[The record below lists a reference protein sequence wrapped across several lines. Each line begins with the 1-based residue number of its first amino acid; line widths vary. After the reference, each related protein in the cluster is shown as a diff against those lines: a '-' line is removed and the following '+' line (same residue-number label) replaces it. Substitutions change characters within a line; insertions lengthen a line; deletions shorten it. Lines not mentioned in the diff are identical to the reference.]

1 MVLTFAFYTLVLY
14 CFVVEL
20 TSVFKPGKAFQ
31 DAQTINE
38 HLKADDRL
46 GKLSKGLQAHY
57 WNQILYW
64 AVCLTGIMSSQWPV
78 FILIIFISSIHN
90 LWRKSVFLHWV
101 DSVICGAL
109 LLLAVL
115 NRFHFHVNL
124 EAWLAQAVGL

>member
-31 DAQTINE
+31 DAQAIRE
-38 HLKADDRL
+38 HLKADGKL
-46 GKLSKGLQAHY
+46 GKLDKDLQAHY
-57 WNQILYW
+57 WNQVLYW
-64 AVCLTGIMSSQWPV
+64 VVCLIGIMSSQWPV
-78 FILIIFISSIHN
+78 FIIIIFISSIHG

-101 DSVICGAL
+101 DSAICGSL

-115 NRFHFHVNL
+115 NRFHFHVDL
-124 EAWLAQAVGL
+124 KAWLSQAVGL